1 MIQNLIFPKL
11 PSAYEVLTR
20 KDVIQC
26 ISQNSFYI
34 KRRWN
39 RQVIQ
44 IDQLRGQLPRLK
56 LPSPMLLAHHTP
68 PPHPHTLSLDNFKSL
83 LLFCSFKSHKYI
95 NYVKAAYIVV
105 SYPQSIHLLPGQTNS
120 PASPSTNQRIPFKL
134 YVTSNPESDQ

>member
-1 MIQNLIFPKL
+1 MIQALIFPKL

-44 IDQLRGQLPRLK
+44 IDQLRGQLPPLK
-56 LPSPMLLAHHTP
+56 LPSPMLLAL
-68 PPHPHTLSLDNFKSL
+68 HPHTLSLDNFKSL

-95 NYVKAAYIVV
+95 NYGKAAYIVV
-105 SYPQSIHLLPGQTNS
+105 SYPQSIHLLSGQTNS
-120 PASPSTNQRIPFKL
+120 PTSPSTHQRIPFQQYL
-134 YVTSNPESDQ
+134 TSNPESDQ